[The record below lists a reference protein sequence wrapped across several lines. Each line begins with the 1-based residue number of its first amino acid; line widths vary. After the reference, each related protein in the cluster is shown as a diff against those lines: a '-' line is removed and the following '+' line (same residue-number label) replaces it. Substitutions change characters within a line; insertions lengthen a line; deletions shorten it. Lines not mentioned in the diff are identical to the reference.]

1 VLHRYERSGGSVAAL
16 VVLDGTSMT
25 RRLVA
30 EEVDLGE
37 LARVLRAACGASVVG
52 VVVGRTLLR
61 DEVARH
67 VGCSQLEAE
76 TLVDTMVG
84 RGFLVRTDDGQGGWL
99 IAGP

>member
-1 VLHRYERSGGSVAAL
+1 
-16 VVLDGTSMT
+16 MT

-30 EEVDLGE
+30 EEVDLAE
-37 LARVLRAACGASVVG
+37 LARVLRAACGPSVVG
-52 VVVGRTLLR
+52 AVVGRTLLR

-67 VGCSQLEAE
+67 LVCSQLEAE

-84 RGFLVRTDDGQGGWL
+84 RGFLVRTDEDGQDGWV